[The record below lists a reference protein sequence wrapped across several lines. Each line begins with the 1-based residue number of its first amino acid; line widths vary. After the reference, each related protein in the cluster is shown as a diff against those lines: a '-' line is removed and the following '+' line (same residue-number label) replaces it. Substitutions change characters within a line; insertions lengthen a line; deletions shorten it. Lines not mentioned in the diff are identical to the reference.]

1 MSAPSSSSQ
10 RRAKP
15 NAPEPPTPLRLVAF
29 RGGLGIELYESIGVG
44 PLRIEELTWSLPG
57 VTFPLELGGGVR
69 SFRHRRGLLQRLVVS
84 IGLSEL
90 EQWLTKRLDQQ
101 AEFGALLRPVAVWP
115 LPEGLGLGV
124 FGERGVIAADLL
136 WLPQDGDGGFV
147 VSHPRGV
154 LDTPQPPL
162 TSALMLVSRA
172 LGELQTH
179 TGRVVR
185 LTDFARNLVRAVLPG
200 LGFRLPAVGGVRCG
214 GFEFRSDRIV
224 IAVDRGFPVW
234 AMPAPV
240 TRAREFAAVALGG
253 DTALLAGDW
262 SSARR
267 AYVAA
272 LEQAPRHPELSQTI
286 AAIDAHFEERAEAA
300 LGMLVESLPAVEFGL
315 VGAQL
320 LAKTG
325 DTEGARLAVSKLAG
339 HERFPPLCA
348 AYWVKLSEWLPSSI
362 EKAEVIE
369 LALACS
375 AASVVAR
382 WARFRSRVEVGDVN
396 GAVADAEHLEASAR
410 GADAKHTALLQAAQE
425 LSNVGFVDAAAKLY
439 ERALRYS
446 PSDPRSS
453 LGVALGLIE
462 AGKYERAT
470 VVLQRTLDLATTD
483 EGVASETNLALGR
496 LLAEHAGD
504 LPAAIARVRRVTGL
518 GRASVEAR
526 GFEAQWRGQIG
537 DVAGA
542 TLAFARLG
550 ETIAASPEV
559 TAHRAGHWLLQAGK
573 YSLEQLGDPA
583 AAERFLATALRRM
596 PKDPTIADTYRLAAS
611 RVAQP
616 RLTGTRGTAEPSRA
630 INEDVVSRD
639 QDELASDAVAVG
651 GGAPGGF
658 SVTAARSAESLA
670 ALPLEEPSEPT
681 HSTPNRPDEELE
693 EEFDEVLLERRVD
706 SLKAQLLA
714 NAQAPDAV
722 IYALVDA
729 LGRLERL
736 EEAYALLRAQ
746 YDDSSGDTQA
756 RLGKALADVL
766 ARLVAWSRARG
777 NEQDA
782 ELYELTLAA
791 LHSV

>member
-1 MSAPSSSSQ
+1 MSAPLSSPQ

-29 RGGLGIELYESIGVG
+29 RGGLGIELYESVNVG

-84 IGLSEL
+84 IGLTEL

-101 AEFGALLRPVAVWP
+101 AEFGALLRPVAMWP
-115 LPEGLGLGV
+115 LPEGIGLGV

-154 LDTPQPPL
+154 QGSPQPAL

-172 LGELQTH
+172 LGELQSH
-179 TGRVVR
+179 VGRVVR
-185 LTDFARNLVRAVLPG
+185 FSDFARNLVRAVLPG

-214 GFEFRSDRIV
+214 GFEFRSDRVV
-224 IAVDRGFPVW
+224 IAVDRSLPVW
-234 AMPAPV
+234 AMPAAV
-240 TRAREFAAVALGG
+240 TRAREFASVALRG

-325 DTEGARLAVSKLAG
+325 DTEGARLAVSKLVS

-348 AYWVKLSEWLPSSI
+348 AYWVKLSEWLPSNV

-382 WARFRSRVEVGDVN
+382 WARFRSRVELGDVN

-410 GADAKHTALLQAAQE
+410 GSEAKHTALLQTAQE
-425 LSNVGFVDAAAKLY
+425 LANVGFVDAAAKLY
-439 ERALRYS
+439 ERALRYA
-446 PSDPRSS
+446 PSDPRAS
-453 LGVALGLIE
+453 LGVAMGLIE

-470 VVLQRTLDLATTD
+470 VVLQRTLELAATD
-483 EGVASETNLALGR
+483 EGVTSEANLALGR

-542 TLAFARLG
+542 TVAFARLG
-550 ETIAASPEV
+550 ETVASSPEV
-559 TAHRAGHWLLQAGK
+559 AAHRAGHWLLQAGR
-573 YSLEQLGDPA
+573 YSLEQLGDAA
-583 AAERFLATALRRM
+583 AAERYLATALRRM
-596 PKDPTIADTYRLAAS
+596 PKDPTIAETYRLAAS
-611 RVAQP
+611 RVAEP
-616 RLTGTRGTAEPSRA
+616 RLTGARVVREQARVAAP
-630 INEDVVSRD
+630 DVAPGENVD
-639 QDELASDAVAVG
+639 ASDEVAVG
-651 GGAPGGF
+651 AFFADERTETADAASRSGALSFRGGPF
-658 SVTAARSAESLA
+658 
-670 ALPLEEPSEPT
+670 EEPSEPT
-681 HSTPNRPDEELE
+681 HSTPNGPD
-693 EEFDEVLLERRVD
+693 EEFDEVQLERRVD

-714 NAQAPDAV
+714 STQAPDAV
-722 IYALVDA
+722 IYELVDA

-746 YDDSSGDTQA
+746 YDDSSGDTQV

-766 ARLVAWSRARG
+766 ARLVEWSRTRG

-791 LHSV
+791 LNNP